1 MSFLLSSRI
10 RRWVILAIAVPLGSW
25 LLAKVA
31 DRVRERRGG
40 DSKIAKA
47 LSAPQHWR
55 QRRSAKAA
63 AKAA

>member
-25 LLAKVA
+25 LLAKA
-31 DRVRERRGG
+31 AERVRARRGH

-47 LSAPQHWR
+47 LNAPQSWR
-55 QRRSAKAA
+55 QRRA